1 MPCRDYRAA
10 HLLRNGQLQT
20 FLASSRLRARGPN
33 PMRAAARE
41 TVIDT
46 CECIR
51 LLGARST
58 PPVAPRGMVVLLH
71 GWEGSMDS
79 TYVQRTG
86 GALFARG
93 FEVFRLNYRDHGRSH
108 HLNTGIFYAVK
119 DAEVCDAVRRIA
131 AAAADRPAY
140 LVGFSLGGNFALRIA
155 LRCGDR
161 SIPNL
166 RHVVGISPVLDP
178 AASTDLADRHPLIR
192 SYFLGKWR
200 RSLATKQTLYPE
212 RYDFGAVLRLRTIR
226 ETTAR
231 LVAEHSDY
239 PRLDDYFRDYTLTGD
254 HLRTL
259 PVPTTLVTAVDDP
272 VIPAADFARLRLN
285 RSTRVVLRPHGGHL
299 GFLHG
304 SGLQS
309 RYERDLPE
317 FFIGLEEGVGRP
329 GYPGYKMQDSGC
341 RR

>member
-1 MPCRDYRAA
+1 MPCRDYQSP
-10 HLLRNGQLQT
+10 HLLRNGHLQT

-33 PMRAAARE
+33 PMLADARE

-46 CECIR
+46 REGIR

-58 PPVAPRGMVVLLH
+58 PPGAPRGLVVLLH

-86 GALFARG
+86 AALFRRG

-119 DAEVCDAVRRIA
+119 DAEVCDAVRRV
-131 AAAADRPAY
+131 AAADLPAY

-155 LRCGDR
+155 LRCGDLP
-161 SIPNL
+161 IPNL
-166 RHVVGISPVLDP
+166 RHVVAISPVLDP

-192 SYFLGKWR
+192 SYFMGKWR
-200 RSLATKQTLYPE
+200 RSLALKQSLYPE

-231 LVAEHSDY
+231 LVAEHSNY
-239 PRLDDYFRDYTLTGD
+239 ASLEDYFRDYTLTGD
-254 HLRTL
+254 RLRTL
-259 PVPTTLVTAVDDP
+259 PLPTTLVTAADDP
-272 VIPAADFARLRLN
+272 VIPAADFGRLRLN

-299 GFLHG
+299 GFLDGG
-304 SGLQS
+304 SLQS

-317 FFIGLEEGVGRP
+317 FFLGLQEA
-329 GYPGYKMQDSGC
+329 C
-341 RR
+341 A

>member
-1 MPCRDYRAA
+1 MPCRDYRSP
-10 HLLRNGQLQT
+10 HLLRNGHLQT

-33 PMRAAARE
+33 PMLAAARE

-46 CECIR
+46 CEGIR

-58 PPVAPRGMVVLLH
+58 PAEAPRGLVVLLH

-79 TYVQRTG
+79 TYVQRAG
-86 GALFARG
+86 RALFRRG
-93 FEVFRLNYRDHGRSH
+93 FAVFRLNYRDHGRSH

-119 DAEVCDAVRRIA
+119 DAEVYDAVRRVA

-155 LRCGDR
+155 LRCDKR
-161 SIPNL
+161 PIPNL

-192 SYFLGKWR
+192 SYFMGKWR
-200 RSLATKQTLYPE
+200 RSLITKQSLYPE
-212 RYDFGAVLRLRTIR
+212 RYDFSAVLRLPTIR

-239 PRLDDYFRDYTLTGD
+239 PGLDDYFRDYTLTGD
-254 HLRTL
+254 RLRSL
-259 PVPTTLVTAVDDP
+259 PVPTTIVTAADDP
-272 VIPAADFARLRLN
+272 VIPAADFDRLRLN

-299 GFLHG
+299 GFLDG
-304 SGLQS
+304 RSLQS

-317 FFIGLEEGVGRP
+317 FFVGIQEALTGTVEPRT
-329 GYPGYKMQDSGC
+329 
-341 RR
+341 